1 MSTNENID
9 PRDKIKLTNL
19 ENLYH
24 IKNEHGRIID
34 YDKAN
39 GRQLFNHYRH
49 NMTNYDEVL
58 NEIREK
64 QGYVKSSQ
72 QKRAAV
78 GAAEQVLAKYQEEH
92 IKVIEDS
99 QKKGNALKQIFNK
112 AKVGTASALVNLL
125 DDWSEQIKRIGNLES
140 SQRSL
145 QTWNDTYRVQR
156 ELVKKLLEEENIS
169 PEITVKVNAIYGT
182 RSVNKAVEKG
192 GDILNLE
199 QSEIL
204 KIVKKAIRYA
214 KVVQDQ

>member
-9 PRDKIKLTNL
+9 PRDKIELNNP
-19 ENLYH
+19 ENLYQ
-24 IKNEHGRIID
+24 IKDVNGQIID

-49 NMTNYDEVL
+49 NMTNYDEIL
-58 NEIREK
+58 NEIRQE
-64 QGYVKSSQ
+64 QGHVKGYQ
-72 QKRAAV
+72 QKKAV
-78 GAAEQVLAKYQEEH
+78 IGAAEQVLAKYHEEH
-92 IKVIEDS
+92 IKVVQDS
-99 QKKGNALKQIFNK
+99 QHKGNVLKQLLKK

-125 DDWSEQIKRIGNLES
+125 DEWSEQIKRVGNLES

-156 ELVKKLLEEENIS
+156 ELVKKLLEEESIS
-169 PEITVKVNAIYGT
+169 PEITAKMNAIYGT

-192 GDILNLE
+192 CDIFDLE
-199 QSEIL
+199 KSEIL

-214 KVVQDQ
+214 KIVQD

>member
-9 PRDKIKLTNL
+9 PRERIKLNNP
-19 ENLYH
+19 ENLYQ
-24 IKNEHGRIID
+24 IKDEQGQIID
-34 YDKAN
+34 YNRAN

-58 NEIREK
+58 DGIREK
-64 QGYVKSSQ
+64 QGHIKGYQ

-78 GAAEQVLAKYQEEH
+78 GAAEQVLAKYHEEH

-156 ELVKKLLEEENIS
+156 ELVKKLLEEESIS
-169 PEITVKVNAIYGT
+169 PEITAKVNAIYGT
-182 RSVNKAVEKG
+182 CSVNKAIEKG
-192 GDILNLE
+192 CDIFDLE
-199 QSEIL
+199 KSEIL

-214 KVVQDQ
+214 KLVQD